1 MTYQQ
6 AVDELKSISLRME
19 SEELDLD
26 QMEALLARAKDLSD
40 FCRNAL
46 RRVHDQIDAFQNN
59 LPDESTE

>member
-6 AVDELKSISLRME
+6 AIDELKLISHRME
-19 SEELDLD
+19 SEEMDLD
-26 QMEALLARAKDLSD
+26 QMEALLARARELSD

-59 LPDESTE
+59 TPENPSE